1 MTRTANKAT
10 TEITSY
16 SSEYLSDR
24 RTRAVL
30 ADSVSARKDT
40 DEVVRKIAEAES
52 AKYSSQRGWINLSL
66 DLSTN

>member
-1 MTRTANKAT
+1 VTRTANKTT

-30 ADSVSARKDT
+30 ADSVSA
-40 DEVVRKIAEAES
+40 EQI
-52 AKYSSQRGWINLSL
+52 GLNLDHSVGVLNEIVSL
-66 DLSTN
+66 